1 MNVGSLFDILGLDR
15 YDREARLKPAVYAI
29 APVFLVVLLVTGVHR
44 PIPAVL
50 LLGVVAYFLR
60 PLMESVRD
68 RGREVERDAGSTL
81 GNARTARLLR
91 HDDGTL
97 LLSTKETVRRHVRSR
112 YGIELPD
119 TVVERQHPDRARKAY
134 LEAARQL
141 ASEARAESGR
151 TLLLDENISYGF
163 RRNLLGIKSTGLA
176 IVTGAF
182 VASLIVLPAGVN
194 GLPGTLG
201 WGIPLV
207 LLLSGFM
214 WWKVDRTSVEVASQR
229 YAERLLDTV
238 TARARHAD
246 VDVESS

>member
-91 HDDGTL
+91 HDDDTL
-97 LLSTKETVRRHVRSR
+97 LVSTKEIVRHHLQTR

-119 TVVERQHPDRARKAY
+119 PVVERQHPDRAQKAY

-141 ASEARAESGR
+141 ANEARAESSR
-151 TLLLDENISYGF
+151 TLLLEENISYGF
-163 RRNLLGIKSTGLA
+163 RRNLLGIRRTGLTIA
-176 IVTGAF
+176 TGAF
-182 VASLIVLPAGVN
+182 VASLLVLVGGVN
-194 GLPGTLG
+194 GLTGALG
-201 WGIPLV
+201 WSVPFA
-207 LLLSGFM
+207 LLLGGLM
-214 WWKVDRTSVEVASQR
+214 WWKVDRASVEVASQR

-238 TARARHAD
+238 TACVQRGDAD
-246 VDVESS
+246 GELS